1 MNIEGPTYLY
11 IKELVT
17 EAYVQYYKQASANGL
32 PVLYIIENF
41 PFIYNYYGDKTDEEA
56 AFKTCAGWLYA
67 MQLAEVYPRRRTKL
81 YKVGY
86 SLGGYTMND
95 NLYGYEFR
103 SDPNVARLVASA
115 VYSALHAVLEPNI
128 DAMRSETGG
137 TPYSDTLSYI
147 LENYSKTDVSKSGFY
162 IDLREFMNS
171 APGPYSPSYSDRSD
185 INPTW
190 PDQKASNKN
199 LQVDV
204 DIYNYVVNAC
214 NLDEQSAVQA
224 IADEDA
230 DPKHMF
236 GDDKKNVHD
245 KWDFNAIYGPNT
257 IGELIT
263 PNEDLSDFVY
273 DNLRAGSNAR
283 RILQHADAAV
293 GHYEYGRMRPGC
305 DEKCEGRRKSFTDD
319 RLNVLANFWIED
331 GDGNK
336 ETYDKDGY
344 EVPYYDENGHW
355 TNKVVKSPEEFES
368 IQKDSLY
375 ANSYPSGHSSGIWGS
390 ASAMMELFPYK
401 ADLIMRE
408 ANWFAVNRTIAR
420 YHWNSDTLQGRVLAS
435 AQAAVSRATAGYYD
449 RFQKAKAEAE
459 KIS

>member
-1 MNIEGPTYLY
+1 MITDEDKAKIDDILSLCHEKFKDVIDLNIEGPTYLY

-41 PFIYNYYGDKTDEEA
+41 PFIYNYYGDKTDEVA

-115 VYSALHAVLEPNI
+115 VYSALHAVLGPDI
-128 DAMRSETGG
+128 DAMRAETGG

-171 APGPYSPSYSDRSD
+171 APGPYSPSYSDRSG

-199 LQVDV
+199 L
-204 DIYNYVVNAC
+204 
-214 NLDEQSAVQA
+214 
-224 IADEDA
+224 
-230 DPKHMF
+230 
-236 GDDKKNVHD
+236 
-245 KWDFNAIYGPNT
+245 
-257 IGELIT
+257 
-263 PNEDLSDFVY
+263 
-273 DNLRAGSNAR
+273 
-283 RILQHADAAV
+283 
-293 GHYEYGRMRPGC
+293 
-305 DEKCEGRRKSFTDD
+305 
-319 RLNVLANFWIED
+319 
-331 GDGNK
+331 
-336 ETYDKDGY
+336 
-344 EVPYYDENGHW
+344 
-355 TNKVVKSPEEFES
+355 
-368 IQKDSLY
+368 
-375 ANSYPSGHSSGIWGS
+375 
-390 ASAMMELFPYK
+390 
-401 ADLIMRE
+401 
-408 ANWFAVNRTIAR
+408 
-420 YHWNSDTLQGRVLAS
+420 
-435 AQAAVSRATAGYYD
+435 
-449 RFQKAKAEAE
+449 
-459 KIS
+459 